1 MSSYNQVAETRTL
14 AETLGLATTEVLAL
28 YDEMADLCATIAAQ
42 FPDTYEKIAKYRQ
55 AHCALTALD
64 NAREV
69 LSEPLER
76 IDPPL
81 RSLDVTVTAGRQ
93 TRPNRQTSHR
103 VRLGNAVVRLKGV
116 VVALADADWAGLR
129 EDLIASITELE
140 DVTFPERYG

>member
-1 MSSYNQVAETRTL
+1 MSSYNQVAEKRPL
-14 AETLGLATTEVLAL
+14 AETLGLATTEILAL

-42 FPDTYEKIAKYRQ
+42 FPDTYEKIAKYQQ
-55 AHCALTALD
+55 AHHALTALD
-64 NAREV
+64 SAREV

-93 TRPNRQTSHR
+93 TRPNRQSSQR
-103 VRLGNAVVRLKGV
+103 VRLGNAVVRLRGI
-116 VVALADADWAGLR
+116 VVALADADWSGLR
-129 EDLIASITELE
+129 EDLMASIAGLE